1 MYRDFVFALDC
12 LLLLKE
18 LYYTL
23 TPYETN
29 PKPYWYKITMLIML
43 GWDVPGSSVHAD
55 LIPGRGT
62 EIPLAMCSMAPKKI
76 LLKKA
81 MLRNRKS
88 IYLGREG
95 AVDSSPW
102 CLRPRLG
109 RLEAWSRNHL
119 EGSFFT

>member
-23 TPYETN
+23 THYETN

-62 EIPLAMCSMAPKKI
+62 EIPQAARRSQKRKKPPQKSKTKLAATSDFFQSLLRI
-76 LLKKA
+76 L
-81 MLRNRKS
+81 
-88 IYLGREG
+88 IYGL
-95 AVDSSPW
+95 
-102 CLRPRLG
+102 LTPRQL
-109 RLEAWSRNHL
+109 SDI
-119 EGSFFT
+119 